1 MITSIDLIYPKI
13 IFIIK
18 TAKQA
23 AVATKIKLRPSTENS
38 IAVNNPIPAAIF
50 EVVA

>member
-1 MITSIDLIYPKI
+1 MIEFFDLIYPKNK
-13 IFIIK
+13 FTTK

-38 IAVNNPIPAAIF
+38 IAVNNPTAAAIF

>member
-1 MITSIDLIYPKI
+1 MITSIDLIYPKNK
-13 IFIIK
+13 FTTK

-38 IAVNNPIPAAIF
+38 IAVSNPAAAATF